1 MSSNLAIKL
10 RTGTQKSHTSAENVG
25 FMKCFLKGVVDRE
38 CFAKFLG
45 NLYYVY
51 SELEAEI
58 ERHKDNPFL
67 SAIYFPELNRKAAL
81 EKDMEFYY
89 GKDWRYLPKSP
100 SASTQLKPSS
110 ATENYIARIQEI
122 SASEPALLI
131 GHAYTRYMGDL
142 SGGQM
147 LQKIAQSVLKLEG
160 YQGTSF
166 YHFEQ
171 IPDKKAFKDKYRQAL
186 DTLPID
192 DAIAERIVAEAN
204 KAFRFNMQMA
214 QELEGNL
221 IQAIGQA
228 LFNTITRNHN
238 PGSTEIATAT
248 GG

>member
-10 RTGTQKSHTSAENVG
+10 RTGTHKSHTAAENVG
-25 FMKCFLKGVVDRE
+25 FMKCFLKGVVDRG

-58 ERHKDNPFL
+58 ERHQDH
-67 SAIYFPELNRKAAL
+67 AVVGGIYFPELNRQAAL

-89 GKDWRYLPKSP
+89 GKDWRS
-100 SASTQLKPSS
+100 QQIKPSP
-110 ATENYIARIQEI
+110 AAQNYIARIREV
-122 SASEPALLI
+122 SATAPELLI

-147 LQKIAQSVLKLEG
+147 LQKIAQSALKLED

-166 YHFEQ
+166 YNFEE

-186 DTLPID
+186 DALPID
-192 DAIAERIVAEAN
+192 DATAEKIVAEAN
-204 KAFRFNMQMA
+204 NAFWFNMQIA

-221 IQAIGQA
+221 IQAIGQV
-228 LFNTITRNHN
+228 LFNALTRGHN
-238 PGSTEIATAT
+238 SGSTELTNV
-248 GG
+248 GKG